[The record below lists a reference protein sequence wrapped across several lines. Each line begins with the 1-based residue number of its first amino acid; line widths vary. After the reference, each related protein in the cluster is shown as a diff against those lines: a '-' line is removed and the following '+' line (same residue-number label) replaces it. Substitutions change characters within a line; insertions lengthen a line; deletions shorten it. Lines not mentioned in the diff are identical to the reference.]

1 MSTNL
6 ETILSTT
13 LFNFVKKENKSINL
27 VELKKAS
34 PKASVGVDLLVRNY
48 GDYLDADEIRPAI
61 DTISSI
67 GGLKD
72 KIDLLPENL
81 SSPDTYIESESETVN
96 ALVQYSN
103 SGTESKL
110 TKEKAEEIVKKAQS
124 NSPQG
129 FDTMLSVSSS
139 VKSNIVIPQP
149 IITNTQ
155 NQVSLPSD
163 DNKDKTLRDPDTNQ
177 PFSLRDIE
185 IKLDNLE
192 IGGQKLIGL
201 DKKTAEYLTQNGR
214 IQNVKITVGRKEID
228 TQFAFV
234 LEYDTA
240 GKVSGINLRMNSAQL
255 PTTDFTVTGLSIK
268 ADDNESTPIT
278 LNSSIKANDRKLQT
292 KPELLIE
299 INPNQQTQ
307 QSNGTSSDSR
317 TIDLTFSP
325 DEQRSVLTLS
335 KAFIDKVS
343 QCTDPM
349 EEVEVLIRNL
359 LKILDKRFLLME
371 LYSPLTSLLPNFL
384 DGPTLQYALAS
395 VTISASNYIGKVVS
409 TAPQGEGS
417 DGRDRLL
424 GGALSEVKSLIKGN
438 QEDVFNFNVLGNAIK
453 AKGYGDSKKLIDKIL
468 ELKPKSDKDVVSKG
482 QVIKVIQEYALTLP
496 IEERNNLLSS
506 LDLGVDDLMVNY
518 ALQRMKTILSNRISS
533 IEAAQTP
540 IREAVKSLNFS
551 NLLYSK

>member
-13 LFNFVKKENKSINL
+13 LFNFIKKENKSINL
-27 VELKKAS
+27 VELRKAS

-67 GGLKD
+67 GGSKD
-72 KIDLLPENL
+72 KIDLLPENS

-103 SGTESKL
+103 SGIEPKL

-177 PFSLRDIE
+177 PFPLRDIE

-201 DKKTAEYLTQNGR
+201 DKKTAEYLIQNGR
-214 IQNVKITVGRKEID
+214 IQNVKITVGGKEID

-234 LEYDTA
+234 LDYDPA
-240 GKVSGINLRMNSAQL
+240 GKVSGIKLRMNSSQL
-255 PTTDFTVTGLSIK
+255 PTADFTVTGLSIK
-268 ADDNESTPIT
+268 ADDNKSTPIT
-278 LNSSIKANDRKLQT
+278 LNSSIKANDRTLQT

-299 INPNQQTQ
+299 INPNEQTQ
-307 QSNGTSSDSR
+307 QSNGTSSDPR
-317 TIDLTFSP
+317 TIDLTFSK
-325 DEQRSVLTLS
+325 DEQRSILTLS
-335 KAFIDKVS
+335 KAFIDKAS
-343 QCTDPM
+343 QCTDPTQI
-349 EEVEVLIRNL
+349 EKIVSNFLAVIDQRFVLFNT
-359 LKILDKRFLLME
+359 
-371 LYSPLTSLLPNFL
+371 YSAYHALLPNYSDSPVL
-384 DGPTLQYALAS
+384 KS
-395 VTISASNYIGKVVS
+395 IEVSISMATSNYVGKIIS
-409 TAPQGEGS
+409 TAS
-417 DGRDRLL
+417 KDDALLVNDRLRNSSL
-424 GGALSEVKSLIKGN
+424 GLLKDFIKGDPN
-438 QEDVFNFNVLGNAIK
+438 SKFELKNFKEAVGN
-453 AKGYGDSKKLIDKIL
+453 KKEASRPRLIDKIL
-468 ELKPKSDKDVVSKG
+468 GSKENVTVKE
-482 QVIKVIQEYALTLP
+482 VIDLIREYAFTLP
-496 IEERNNLLSS
+496 LNDRNNLLSA
-506 LDLGVDDLMVNY
+506 LGLGIDDLMVNY
-518 ALQRMKTILSNRISS
+518 ASKRIGQILNERTSAIDAGQQGVRK
-533 IEAAQTP
+533 A
-540 IREAVKSLNFS
+540 FS
-551 NLLYSK
+551 ELVASTYKLG

>member
-27 VELKKAS
+27 VELNKAS

-67 GGLKD
+67 GGSKD
-72 KIDLLPENL
+72 KIDLLPENP
-81 SSPDTYIESESETVN
+81 SSTDTNIESESETVN

-278 LNSSIKANDRKLQT
+278 LNSSIKANDRTLQT

-299 INPNQQTQ
+299 INPNEQTQ

-317 TIDLTFSP
+317 TIDLTFSE
-325 DEQRSVLTLS
+325 DEQRTILTLS
-335 KAFIDKVS
+335 KALIDKAAL
-343 QCTDPM
+343 CTDPLK
-349 EEVEVLIRNL
+349 ECEVLIGNFL
-359 LKILDKRFLLME
+359 NILDKRFLVSN
-371 LYSPLTSLLPNFL
+371 LYSPTRTFFVEYSDLNTIPLFL
-384 DGPTLQYALAS
+384 
-395 VTISASNYIGKVVS
+395 SAITMTGTNYIGEIIS
-409 TAPQGEGS
+409 TVPQGASS
-417 DGRDRLL
+417 DARDRLL
-424 GGALSEVKSLIKGN
+424 GGALSELKGMLKGDLN
-438 QEDVFNFNVLGNAIK
+438 SEFNLKEFEKIAKKNTNKGSDESQKLLSTILNA
-453 AKGYGDSKKLIDKIL
+453 
-468 ELKPKSDKDVVSKG
+468 KPKTRG
-482 QVIKVIQEYALTLP
+482 EVIELIRNYAMTLKTP
-496 IEERNNLLSS
+496 REREDLLNAF
-506 LDLGVDDLMVNY
+506 DLSIPDLMVNY
-518 ALQRMKTILSNRISS
+518 TMQRCKVILEERKKVLD
-533 IEAAQTP
+533 AANGIATELWKGA
-540 IREAVKSLNFS
+540 REAVNSI
-551 NLLYSK
+551 YSSK